1 MSRTSLFCLPAA
13 HLCAE
18 TLRCAGT
25 YNVLWQA
32 GVTADCNLVFMTD
45 GIQISLVDEF
55 DLQDKLDNLPTG
67 PGVYQFKNKE
77 GVILYVGKAVNLRN
91 RVRQYF
97 HQSRGHEPR
106 IASMV
111 AKIVD
116 VEIITTDSEVEA
128 LILEANLIKLHKPRY
143 NVNLKDDKSYPYIV
157 ITNEP
162 YPRVFVTR
170 RIKRDGSRYFGP
182 YTDVV
187 TMRSALKTVRN
198 IFMIRSC
205 NFMIDDDF
213 IAKKRTRVCLDYHIK
228 KCEGP
233 CEGLVTKEHYN
244 EMIEH
249 VAQVLTG
256 KTGTVVEMLDQKMRT
271 AAAQL
276 KFEEAAQYRDRVKQL
291 EVYSSKQKV
300 VDVELRDRDIVAMAS
315 EDDDA
320 CGVIFK
326 IREGK
331 VIGRQHYYMNGVEG
345 KSEAEIIE
353 TLVERYYLEAV
364 DIPSEIIVSVLLESQ
379 QILQR
384 WLQVRKGHVI
394 SILMP
399 EGGEIAKLL
408 EMCKKNAKFLL
419 DELKLQK
426 LKQKDF
432 IPAAVTSL
440 QRDLRLAKPPR
451 RIECF
456 DISHFQGTETVA
468 SMVVFVDG
476 KPKKSEYR
484 KFKIKSVVPSD
495 INDFASMKEVV
506 YRRYKRVLDEAL
518 DLPDLIMVDG
528 GKGQLSSAVES
539 LKELGLEHHPII
551 SLAKRLEDV
560 FVPKES
566 EPVSIPKSSSA
577 LRLLQQIRDEA
588 HRFAITFHRSLRDK
602 RTLQTELDLIEGI
615 GKKRAK
621 ELLEAFGS
629 VQGVKFATTDQLIEA
644 VGEKIAERIQ
654 EYFEIEEIDN
664 GHL

>member
-1 MSRTSLFCLPAA
+1 MESTP
-13 HLCAE
+13 
-18 TLRCAGT
+18 
-25 YNVLWQA
+25 
-32 GVTADCNLVFMTD
+32 
-45 GIQISLVDEF
+45 IQISVADKLTIQE
-55 DLQDKLDNLPTG
+55 KLDNLPTS

-77 GVILYVGKAVNLRN
+77 NIILYVGKAINLRN

-97 HQSRGHEPR
+97 HASRNHEPR

-111 AKIVD
+111 AKVSD
-116 VEIITTDSEVEA
+116 LEIITTDSEVEA

-157 ITNEP
+157 VTNEP

-170 RIKRDGSRYFGP
+170 RIRKDGSRYFGP
-182 YTDVV
+182 YTDVH

-205 NFMIDDDF
+205 NYLINDDF
-213 IAKKRTRVCLDYHIK
+213 IAKKKTRVCLDYHIK

-233 CEGLVTKEHYN
+233 CEGLVTQQHYN
-244 EMIEH
+244 DMIDQ
-249 VAQVLTG
+249 VARVLAG
-256 KTGTVVEMLDQKMRT
+256 KTNAVMTVLEEKMKVS
-271 AAAQL
+271 AEKL
-276 KFEEAAQYRDRVKQL
+276 KFEDAAQYRDRMKQL
-291 EVYSSKQKV
+291 EVYSSRQKV
-300 VDVELRDRDIVAMAS
+300 VDVALRDRDIVALAR

-331 VIGRQHYYMNGVEG
+331 VIGRQHYYMNSIEG
-345 KSEAEIIE
+345 KSDSEILEA
-353 TLVERYYLEAV
+353 LVERYYMATPDLPE
-364 DIPSEIIVSVLLESQ
+364 EIILSVELESKNVME
-379 QILQR
+379 R
-384 WLQVRKGHVI
+384 WLQLRKGHVL
-394 SILMP
+394 SILIP
-399 EGGEIAKLL
+399 DEGDILKLL
-408 EMCKKNAKFLL
+408 EMCKKNAQFLL

-432 IPAAVTSL
+432 IPAAVSSL
-440 QRDLRLAKPPR
+440 QRDLRMAKPPR

-484 KFKIKSVVPSD
+484 KFKIRTVAPQDV
-495 INDFASMKEVV
+495 NDFASMKEVV
-506 YRRYKRVLDEAL
+506 YRRYKRVMDESL
-518 DLPDLIMVDG
+518 DLADLIMVDG

-539 LKELGLEHHPII
+539 LQELGLAKHPII

-560 FVPKES
+560 FIPD
-566 EPVSIPKSSSA
+566 EPEPLSIPKSSSA

-588 HRFAITFHRSLRDK
+588 HRFAVTFHRSLRDK
-602 RTLQTELDLIEGI
+602 RTLQTELDLIDGI

-629 VQGVKFATTDQLIEA
+629 VQGVKFATSEQLTEV
-644 VGEKIAERIQ
+644 VGEKITQKIQ
-654 EYFEIEEIDN
+654 EYFELDSEN
-664 GHL
+664 NNQSSSSQHN